1 MKRSD
6 KVGGARP
13 NEQESAQRRGN
24 HRKGRTLP
32 GAGLV
37 IGDQTIERLFHCLI
51 AGDSPQA
58 RRVIEGTLA
67 DGTTVD
73 ELLIEAY
80 RPIAAMI
87 ESLCRTRQLTDRA
100 RDHATVLLQ
109 NLLDDVRSGQ
119 LQPAS
124 YSCEIETTLHREA
137 EERVGETVI
146 HRLRCMAPPPRAS
159 ELKSPFTTMSFRNG
173 VLRVRLVGPQVNERE
188 SRIMREEIDR
198 ALDLVGPG
206 LKAFILD
213 LTDIQIMSSVGL
225 NMCIEL
231 RNGATNHGARCL
243 MVGVNRRF
251 ADLFTLLNVDRMYD
265 CAGFDD
271 ALAEV
276 AA

>member
-1 MKRSD
+1 MID
-6 KVGGARP
+6 
-13 NEQESAQRRGN
+13 
-24 HRKGRTLP
+24 
-32 GAGLV
+32 
-37 IGDQTIERLFHCLI
+37 DQTFERLFHCLI
-51 AGDSPQA
+51 AGDSSQA

-73 ELLIEAY
+73 ELLTEAY

-87 ESLCRTRQLTDRA
+87 ESLCRTRQLSDRA

-109 NLLDDVRSGQ
+109 NLLDDVRAGQ
-119 LQPAS
+119 LQPAP
-124 YSCEIETTLHREA
+124 YSCEIETTLHRE
-137 EERVGETVI
+137 VGEPVSETVI
-146 HRLRCMAPPPRAS
+146 NRLRCMAPPPRAS
-159 ELKSPFTTMSFRNG
+159 ELKSPFTTMSYRNG

-213 LTDIQIMSSVGL
+213 LTEVQIMSSFGL
-225 NMCIEL
+225 GLCIEL
-231 RNGATNHGARCL
+231 RNGAADHGARCL
-243 MVGVNRRF
+243 MVGVNRRL

-265 CAGFDD
+265 CAGVEETF
-271 ALAEV
+271 AEY